1 MPELPHHTHS
11 QNSKASSRMT
21 EHILNHQIDAASKLN
36 DKKTLNP
43 KNIDFA
49 TEKGCFHS
57 IQIHLQIV
65 DDDNSP

>member
-1 MPELPHHTHS
+1 MPELPDHAHS

-49 TEKGCFHS
+49 TEKG
-57 IQIHLQIV
+57 
-65 DDDNSP
+65 